1 MALKLPHRRQFLHLA
16 AGAAALSAAPHIAR
30 AQAYPTRPITLVV
43 PFPAGGPNDTLAR
56 LLAEQMRV
64 SLGQPVLVE
73 NVAGANGSI
82 GVGRAARAG
91 GDGYTLSLGS
101 ISSHVMNGAIYR
113 LSYDLVSDL
122 EPVAPLIN
130 EPNIIVSKNAV
141 PATSLGDLIAW
152 LKANPDR
159 ALAATQGVGNM
170 GHLAGILFQ
179 KATNTQFGFVPYR
192 GSAPAIQDLV
202 AGQVD
207 IFFDSPVTTLPQIRA
222 GAIRAYAVTAKDR
235 LAAAPTVPT
244 ADEAGLAG
252 FFLSNWR
259 GLWAAK
265 GTPKPV
271 IKKLNAAVVDALAH
285 PTVRARLAD
294 LAQEIF
300 PRDQQTPD
308 TLAALQKA
316 EIEKW
321 WPIIKAANIKGE

>member
-1 MALKLPHRRQFLHLA
+1 MTKLHRRTLLHLTV
-16 AGAAALSAAPHIAR
+16 GAAALPAMPWVAR
-30 AQAYPTRPITLVV
+30 AQAYPTRPITMVV

-56 LLAEQMRV
+56 IMAEQMRV
-64 SLGQPVLVE
+64 SLGQPILIE

-82 GVGRAARAG
+82 GVGRVARAA

-113 LSYDLVSDL
+113 HSYDLLSDL

-130 EPNIIVSKNAV
+130 EPNILVGNNAV
-141 PATSLGDLIAW
+141 PATSLADLIAW

-179 KATNTQFGFVPYR
+179 RATNTRFGFVPYR

-222 GAIRAYAVTAKDR
+222 GSIRAYAVSAKGR
-235 LAAAPTVPT
+235 LAAAPTIPT
-244 ADEAGLAG
+244 AEEAGLTG
-252 FFLSNWR
+252 FYLSNWR
-259 GLWAAK
+259 GLWATK

-271 IKKLNAAVVDALAH
+271 ITKLNAAVVDALAH
-285 PTVRARLAD
+285 PTARARLAD
-294 LAQEIF
+294 FAQEIF

-308 TLAALQKA
+308 ALAALQRA
-316 EIEKW
+316 EIDRW
-321 WPIIKAANIKGE
+321 WPIIKEAGIKGE